1 LLKILTELQDSE
13 MLIRNAHE
21 KALEGRERPLED
33 GEEPSNDLE
42 WLKAKHEEQTAQ
54 LVQEFQQ
61 LQGFLLK
68 QQTEELE
75 QLYNENPSL
84 EEDGVVPTETPTV
97 VEPSPPPPSYE
108 GLPKENVGEVT
119 DKVLDELL
127 KSDNLSDDYS
137 QVLGTLRRL
146 NV

>member
-1 LLKILTELQDSE
+1 MLL
-13 MLIRNAHE
+13 RNAHE
-21 KALEGRERPLED
+21 KALEGRERPLEE
-33 GEEPSNDLE
+33 GEEPSNNLE

-75 QLYNENPSL
+75 QLYNENPSIG
-84 EEDGVVPTETPTV
+84 EDGSVATTEIATATAPTPA
-97 VEPSPPPPSYE
+97 PPGGE

-119 DKVLDELL
+119 EKVLDELL
-127 KSDNLSDDYS
+127 KSDGLNDDYTAM
-137 QVLGTLRRL
+137 LGTLRRL
-146 NV
+146 NT